1 MIQSEYFSG
10 PVRLDLSAQWRLC
23 RNEKQSHGCQT
34 ARSEASRI
42 FSPDE
47 DEIPRLWSHQD
58 DIATRSPTTGKPS
71 HRKHGQVPLTSRFLS
86 AIVRL
91 TTQVN
96 ERKLPSAK
104 LKLLLSR
111 LGLLCLTYSFSRALF
126 LAFNYQTYEQISL
139 REILLSFGVGL
150 RFDVAAICRI
160 NSPFIVLSMLPFAFV
175 GKAGYQRFLKVVF
188 LLTNVPFLI
197 LNVVD
202 YEYLKFIGQRST
214 LNLLDM
220 GADIPN
226 QIGQLSYH
234 YWYLAAISILF
245 ILALYIFFRDGRPSR
260 SASSEGVKTADWF
273 RDVVTLI
280 VVVTL
285 AVIGGRGGWQHRRL
299 TTALAEVSDR
309 ESLSHLALNSTY
321 TLINSQ
327 SKCDATSIAPL
338 HYFATDDALKRQMP
352 RMRSPIAPAA
362 SGSTTS
368 SSSSSRA
375 FPPSTQGSEIPI
387 TDTRRFWIHWRKRA
401 FISKTVLPTAAD
413 RSTRHPRSWLDC
425 LI

>member
-58 DIATRSPTTGKPS
+58 DIATRSPTTRETS

-160 NSPFIVLSMLPFAFV
+160 NSPFIVLSDAAFRFRWQTSW
-175 GKAGYQRFLKVVF
+175 YQRFLKVVF

-245 ILALYIFFRDGRPSR
+245 IL
-260 SASSEGVKTADWF
+260 
-273 RDVVTLI
+273 
-280 VVVTL
+280 
-285 AVIGGRGGWQHRRL
+285 
-299 TTALAEVSDR
+299 
-309 ESLSHLALNSTY
+309 N
-321 TLINSQ
+321 
-327 SKCDATSIAPL
+327 L
-338 HYFATDDALKRQMP
+338 HYFFHAHSPHLNGESEPAGIGAMAPRSFDIAHCRDAC
-352 RMRSPIAPAA
+352 
-362 SGSTTS
+362 
-368 SSSSSRA
+368 
-375 FPPSTQGSEIPI
+375 
-387 TDTRRFWIHWRKRA
+387 DHWR
-401 FISKTVLPTAAD
+401 
-413 RSTRHPRSWLDC
+413 
-425 LI
+425 